1 MIFKLTRSIVVFV
14 TSKSVVIHLHK
25 MYPSKYLDKTFI
37 VEWLLRDWLISV
49 KLKIFRNMYGN
60 RTKCYTL
67 PLPVIQ
73 NRGVVSGG
81 AMRGG
86 A

>member
-37 VEWLLRDWLISV
+37 VEWLLRDWLISM
-49 KLKIFRNMYGN
+49 KLKHIEICMLIGPSVIPFPFQS
-60 RTKCYTL
+60 TKIGWCRC
-67 PLPVIQ
+67 Q
-73 NRGVVSGG
+73 VVP
-81 AMRGG
+81 
-86 A
+86 